1 MSKFFSE
8 FKEFISRGNVVDMAV
23 GIIVGAAFT
32 AIVNSLVDDLITPV
46 IGMILA
52 GVNVAD
58 LSVTVGSAT
67 LKYGMF
73 LQAVLNFLI
82 ISMVVFCL
90 VKAINTIRDK
100 ADALSK
106 AKKAEEAAEPAAP
119 VPQLVLL
126 QEIRDLLA
134 KQEQKTE

>member
-82 ISMVVFCL
+82 ISLVVFCL

-100 ADALSK
+100 ADALNK

-119 VPQLVLL
+119 DPQLVLL

-134 KQEQKTE
+134 KQEQKAE